1 MTDPNGSDASN
12 ASDDSKNANDP
23 AAVIGKLKGL
33 LASRPR
39 PAAPVEERCELCGNL
54 IPPEHRHLVN
64 LETRSLMC
72 ACRPCGLLFTKS
84 GAAGGK
90 FRAVPERYLRAR
102 GLVLT
107 EAQWENLQIPV
118 NIAFFFYNSTLRQ
131 TAAFYPSPAGATES
145 LLPLETWEELARSN
159 PILASLEP
167 DVEAL
172 LVYKQREGS
181 PNGENEETAKFATK
195 FQCYVV
201 PIDACYELVGRI
213 RKRWKGFEGGE
224 EAWQEIDAF
233 FASVREKS
241 GESGDI
247 APADAW
253 SS

>member
-1 MTDPNGSDASN
+1 MTDPTGYTGSN
-12 ASDDSKNANDP
+12 SKDVNDP
-23 AAVIGKLKGL
+23 AAIIDKLKGL
-33 LASRPR
+33 LHSRPR
-39 PAAPVEERCELCGNL
+39 PAPIAEERCELCGVL
-54 IPPEHRHLVN
+54 ISPQHRHLVN

-107 EAQWENLQIPV
+107 EVQWETLQIPV
-118 NIAFFFYNSTLRQ
+118 NIAFFFYNSTLGH

-145 LLPLETWEELARSN
+145 LLPLETWEDLARSN
-159 PILASLEP
+159 PILSALEP

-172 LVYKQREGS
+172 LVYRRRSGAED
-181 PNGENEETAKFATK
+181 GESAKFE
-195 FQCYVV
+195 CYVV

-224 EAWQEIDAF
+224 EAWSEIDAF

-241 GESGDI
+241 GE
-247 APADAW
+247 PAEPPETPETAAW
-253 SS
+253 PI